1 MQIDLFQGH
10 HPVLGVEVL
19 DLAIADLEG
28 LGGVEQG
35 VHVGPAGVEAGGDG
49 EGLEHRAHFVV
60 ARDGAV
66 QGGAVGRR
74 AAIGRVEGRPGRHAQ
89 HLAGLNVGD
98 DADGAL
104 GLVLDRGGGEFV
116 FQHALD
122 AQVDGQGEGLA
133 ALTRRADLV
142 VEGQFGARD
151 ALPARVGVA
160 DQMDGRGPE
169 RIGATILGLEGD
181 AAQRQVV
188 DGGLFLGRQAGQ
200 GDQTTVAAQHL
211 LQTLGRDA
219 RQGAADLAIGQVA
232 IPDLGRVDV
241 EAVVNN
247 VGGQQLAIAVRQVA
261 AHQGVRIDA
270 ASQAV
275 GRGEQGLVRRAD
287 GQAAEDAGKDDQD
300 QEDADA
306 GVLFRAGV
314 GAGALEA
321 VLQPPDQF
329 RQPAPEGRQ
338 AALQPFL
345 EIGARRGAVIAMIL
359 NAHCAGSGEG
369 EGVGTGAS
377 SATAAGAGAAAGADA
392 AG

>member
-1 MQIDLFQGH
+1 
-10 HPVLGVEVL
+10 
-19 DLAIADLEG
+19 
-28 LGGVEQG
+28 
-35 VHVGPAGVEAGGDG
+35 
-49 EGLEHRAHFVV
+49 
-60 ARDGAV
+60 
-66 QGGAVGRR
+66 
-74 AAIGRVEGRPGRHAQ
+74 
-89 HLAGLNVGD
+89 
-98 DADGAL
+98 
-104 GLVLDRGGGEFV
+104 
-116 FQHALD
+116 
-122 AQVDGQGEGLA
+122 
-133 ALTRRADLV
+133 
-142 VEGQFGARD
+142 
-151 ALPARVGVA
+151 
-160 DQMDGRGPE
+160 MDGRGSQ
-169 RIGATILGLEGD
+169 RIGATVLGLEGD

-188 DGGLFLGRQAGQ
+188 DGGLFLRRQASQ
-200 GDQTTVAAQHL
+200 GDQTTVAAQHPF
-211 LQTLGRDA
+211 QTLSRDA
-219 RQGAADLAIGQVA
+219 RQGAADLAIGQIA

-241 EAVVNN
+241 EAVVDD
-247 VGGQQLAIAVRQVA
+247 VGGQKLAIAVRQVA

-275 GRGEQGLVRRAD
+275 GRGEQGLIRCAD

-306 GVLFRAGV
+306 RVLFRASV

-369 EGVGTGAS
+369 VGTGAS
-377 SATAAGAGAAAGADA
+377 SATAVGAGAAAGADA